1 MIILGKPKK
10 AYVMTDDQIEIG
22 MERVVGMVYVHKAL
36 HLLLIRVHNFN
47 EFHVD

>member
-10 AYVMTDDQIEIG
+10 AYVMTDDQIG